1 MTKTLRVQRMKTG
14 LSFEIYNVFN
24 SSVVLNQNQNFGP
37 ALGRPATTL
46 QGRLFK
52 LSGLLRF

>member
-1 MTKTLRVQRMKTG
+1 MQPAL
-14 LSFEIYNVFN
+14 EIYNVFN